1 MTESEDVIG
10 EAGGVGVVFFDPQ
23 FGLVIEQAIE
33 HMRRIANGGVD
44 DLGME
49 GCVIEY

>member
-1 MTESEDVIG
+1 MIG
-10 EAGGVGVVFFDPQ
+10 EAGGIGVMLLDPQ
-23 FGLVIEQAIE
+23 LGLVIEQAIE